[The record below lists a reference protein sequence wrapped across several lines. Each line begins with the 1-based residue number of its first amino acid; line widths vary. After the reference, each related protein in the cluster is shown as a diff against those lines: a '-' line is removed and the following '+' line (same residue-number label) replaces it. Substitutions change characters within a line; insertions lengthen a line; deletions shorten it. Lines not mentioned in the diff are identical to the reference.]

1 MNPYIIAEPIPQK
14 VLNILLKPVE
24 KYNYDCLNS
33 LDPHI
38 FDKLLPFQKDS
49 VCFAI
54 NRRGRVYLA
63 DEMGLGKTY
72 QAIAIADFY
81 REDMPMLIVT
91 TASTKDSW
99 AKHVRELLP
108 YINCQQIVTL
118 SSKDNY
124 FGDSKVLLTSY
135 NMMERH
141 SSKLLEKSFGIIIF
155 DESHNLKNPKAKCT
169 IHADLLA
176 KKAKHVIMIS
186 GTPALSRPVELFSQL
201 QMLDSFFMNYQT
213 YTTRYCEGKRT
224 CYGWEAN
231 GQSNLKELKIVLE
244 KKFMIRRVKS
254 DVITLEQKTRE
265 TVTLNHDLIWSNDS
279 DKEDLETKIKVKAVC
294 AYLKGLVKEKKKF
307 IVFAHHNVM
316 INAITNFLYDEN
328 IDFIKITGQTKTDL
342 RAGYV
347 QKFQTSTSCKVA
359 LLSLKACNAGITL
372 TAAQLLIFA
381 ELDWNPSTLAQ
392 AESRA
397 HRIGQE
403 GEVKCIYLLAHQTAD
418 DVIWKMLKEK
428 QRVLNKAGLFSEDLE
443 DASHSLAPIT
453 SPQKPI
459 NKYFTPTK
467 NMRNEESKDHSKV
480 FESDEDDEVL
490 ANLDYKE
497 LLKDDDDEDL
507 ANLDF

>member
-1 MNPYIIAEPIPQK
+1 MKSENPSQNLINNFYKKSNQPEIYKDSNAPKNSIAVGNSQQQPASNFLQVKCSFSGYSKDRFSVVISTFHSKLTDIFKSIPNKAYDPSDKSWNFPYSEYKLLLEKVISMNPYIIAEPIPQK

-124 FGDSKVLLTSY
+124 FGHSKVLLTSY

-244 KKFMIRRVKS
+244 KKFMIRR
-254 DVITLEQKTRE
+254 
-265 TVTLNHDLIWSNDS
+265 
-279 DKEDLETKIKVKAVC
+279 
-294 AYLKGLVKEKKKF
+294 
-307 IVFAHHNVM
+307 
-316 INAITNFLYDEN
+316 
-328 IDFIKITGQTKTDL
+328 
-342 RAGYV
+342 
-347 QKFQTSTSCKVA
+347 
-359 LLSLKACNAGITL
+359 
-372 TAAQLLIFA
+372 
-381 ELDWNPSTLAQ
+381 
-392 AESRA
+392 
-397 HRIGQE
+397 
-403 GEVKCIYLLAHQTAD
+403 
-418 DVIWKMLKEK
+418 
-428 QRVLNKAGLFSEDLE
+428 
-443 DASHSLAPIT
+443 
-453 SPQKPI
+453 
-459 NKYFTPTK
+459 
-467 NMRNEESKDHSKV
+467 
-480 FESDEDDEVL
+480 
-490 ANLDYKE
+490 
-497 LLKDDDDEDL
+497 
-507 ANLDF
+507 